1 MRIDPAFDQVANQYL
16 ESLTH
21 LHSANNGH
29 DLPVCQICLGPT
41 RTKKDSLEHWKVCWP
56 CRQHQSAPGI
66 NPEELANTVGFITY
80 ALEHA
85 DGSAD
90 QSLWDMYQYKQLPP
104 GQSVRQ
110 GISES
115 GQRIRTLLYVT
126 LRDNLP
132 LLARTVGP
140 VEVITHVPS
149 TSSRPGRDRG
159 ALADALDSAVDH
171 IYDIAPHQRL
181 LTSTSDRPGSPRAID
196 PSRFSVTDPTAV
208 AGRHVLLVEDTWVT
222 GASVQS
228 AAVSLHRAGARQVTV
243 VCIARM
249 LKAKWTDGAY
259 LTSQYAT
266 LRPPRPGSVV
276 FQVGE

>member
-1 MRIDPAFDQVANQYL
+1 MRIDPAFDQVATQYL

-21 LHSANNGH
+21 LHSANNSH
-29 DLPVCQICLGPT
+29 NLPVCRICLGPT
-41 RTKKDSLEHWKVCWP
+41 RTKKGDSEHWEICWP
-56 CRQHQSAPGI
+56 CRQHLDTPGI
-66 NPEELANTVGFITY
+66 IPGELASRVRFIIY

-85 DGSAD
+85 DQSLD
-90 QSLWDMYQYKQLPP
+90 QSLRDMYQYKQLPP
-104 GQSVRQ
+104 GQSIRQ
-110 GISES
+110 KISEP

-181 LTSTSDRPGSPRAID
+181 LTSASNRPSSPRAID
-196 PSRFSVTDPTAV
+196 PHRFSVTDPTAV

-228 AAVSLHRAGARQVTV
+228 AAVSLHRAGADQVTV
-243 VCIARM
+243 LCIARM
-249 LKAKWTDGAY
+249 LKATWSDGAY
-259 LTSQYAT
+259 LTSQYPT
-266 LRPPRPGSVV
+266 LRPPRPGGVV
-276 FQVGE
+276 FQP